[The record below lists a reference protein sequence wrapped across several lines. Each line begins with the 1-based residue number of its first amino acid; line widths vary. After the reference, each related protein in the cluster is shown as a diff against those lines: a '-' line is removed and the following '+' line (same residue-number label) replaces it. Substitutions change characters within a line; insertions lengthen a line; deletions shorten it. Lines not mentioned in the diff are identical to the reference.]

1 MINSVLPLFVKQFPD
16 WQKEFEAVFLESD
29 PLKLPTLLEEA
40 EAAMLVRQQSL
51 THGSEAHEERA
62 AINNAL
68 RTLKEF
74 KRNIMLYRIM
84 PPAA

>member
-1 MINSVLPLFVKQFPD
+1 
-16 WQKEFEAVFLESD
+16 LESD
-29 PLKLPTLLEEA
+29 PLTLPRLLEKA
-40 EAAMLVRQQSL
+40 EAAMFLRQQRL

-74 KRNIMLYRIM
+74 KRNIMLYRII